1 MLQKRCIM
9 RILVKSEIILI
20 TSKNVLVNT
29 EIILKRQNIPIIP
42 SLLVDDK
49 LVTCKFVSLR
59 QQTAIKSNF
68 SNRIAI
74 ALLRL

>member
-29 EIILKRQNIPIIP
+29 ENILKRQNIPIIP

-49 LVTCKFVSLR
+49 LVTCKFVSFLHNNVHLSKTIANR
-59 QQTAIKSNF
+59 HQIKF
-68 SNRIAI
+68 F
-74 ALLRL
+74 